1 MNKIINN
8 KGFTLVEL
16 IIALGVFS
24 SGIMAAF
31 TLALAGLNTSIENF
45 DRINA
50 ANLAREGIEL
60 VRNERDS
67 NWLKIDNNVDI
78 DGGSDGIQYYDW
90 DQNINNGYYS
100 IDKNGIYDQ
109 NESGL
114 LSCDPNGL
122 DCIEN
127 CPLCELKYDSSL
139 HLYLHSGDTST
150 NIFRAIEIFD
160 ICLDDNWDE
169 KIPDDHIFDSCSSLA
184 GDYKTI
190 GLEVTSRVFWEKA
203 GKKHYT
209 DVKEKLYNWKRW

>member
-60 VRNERDS
+60 IRNVRDS
-67 NWLKIDNNVDI
+67 NWLKIDNNVDK
-78 DGGSDGIQYYDW
+78 DDVDENGIQYYDW
-90 DQNINNGYYS
+90 DDSINNGYYN
-100 IDKNGIYDQ
+100 IDKNGISEQ
-109 NESGL
+109 NSIFL
-114 LSCDPNGL
+114 PCDPNGL
-122 DCIEN
+122 DCIDN
-127 CPLCELKYDSSL
+127 CAACELKYHNSD
-139 HLYLHSGDTST
+139 HLYLHNGDIST
-150 NIFRAIEIFD
+150 NIFRAIEIFE
-160 ICLDDNWDE
+160 ICLDGDWDE
-169 KIPDDHIFDSCSSLA
+169 KIPDDIEESCSDLV
-184 GDYKTI
+184 GNYKTI
-190 GLEVTSRVFWEKA
+190 GIEVTSRVFWEKA